1 MSSVDD
7 FSSDISTVGFI
18 SVGGSSTG
26 EVEHPGDRDWF
37 NIFLIGGLTY
47 RFNLN
52 GNTLFDT
59 TLFLR
64 DSSGAELAFNDDITF
79 DGVVTSNNSEIV
91 FAAVASDDYFL
102 DAGAFS
108 SGSTGSYT
116 LSATNVTVDD
126 FTDTAA
132 TTGTISVGSSS
143 SGVVGTTGDRDW
155 FRIDL
160 IAGGTYRFNLN
171 GNTLSDPT
179 LFLRDASGAALAF
192 NDDSGIGLNSEIVFT
207 ALTSGTYFLDAGPFS
222 SFELGT
228 YTLSATLTAFAIAG
242 TNGNDSLVGGIGDD
256 TFSASR
262 GNDSYDGADGI
273 DTVDYS
279 SLGQRVTLKSQGVI
293 VKDGG
298 FGTDTIAGV
307 ERIIGTLG
315 KANVID
321 GTVAGPQ
328 ATSFNINLATN
339 NLTVNGIPGIGSAS
353 FFVQNFTAVRGT
365 SNADIVVGDG
375 NRNGFFGTA
384 GNDNYDGLGGFDT
397 IDYSALGTAITLKSQ
412 GIIEKGALGTDTIA
426 GMERIIGATGQI
438 NLIDGFTGGPQP
450 TSFEIDLDGGLLL
463 VKDIPFIGDQAFF
476 IRNFVNVQGTSN
488 DDFITGSSVPGIQGD
503 NTFFGS
509 SGNDSYDGAGGIDTI
524 DYSNLGQ
531 RVTLKSQGVIEKGG
545 AFGTD
550 TIAGV
555 ERIIGTLGQ
564 FNVIDGTVAGPQ
576 TTSFDINLATNNL
589 TVNGIPGI
597 GSTSFF
603 VQNFTDVRGTSN
615 ADIVVGDGA
624 RNVFFGT
631 AGFDSYD
638 GLGGLDTVDYSALG
652 TAITLKSQGI
662 IEKGALGTDTIAG
675 MERIIGAAG
684 QINVIDGF
692 TGGPQPTS
700 FEIDLDGG
708 LLLVKDI
715 PFIGDQAFFIR
726 NFINVRGT
734 SNDDV
739 ITGSSVPGTQGD
751 NTFFGSNGNDS
762 YDGAGGIDTI
772 DYSDLGQQVT
782 LKSQGVIEKFD
793 FFNDTITTDTIAG
806 VERIIG
812 SLGQFNVIDGTVAGP
827 QTTSFNINLA
837 TNNLTVNGIPG
848 IGSTSFFIQNF
859 TDVRGTSNSDTVFGD
874 DSNSFFFGSAG
885 NDSYDGGGGPD
896 RIDYS
901 GLGQSITLKSQGVI
915 EKAGGLGTDTIA
927 GIDQIIGDVGQSN
940 LIDGT
945 VAGPQVTSFNINL
958 ATNNLTVNGIP
969 GIGSTSFFIQNF
981 TNVRGTS
988 NSDTVVGDGVLNSFF
1003 GSAGNDSYDGADD
1016 IDTID
1021 YSTLGQRVT
1030 LKSQGVIEK
1039 AGGLGTDT
1047 IAGVERIIGTLGQA
1061 NVIDGTVAGPQ
1072 TTSFNINLATNNLT
1086 VNGIPGIGSAS
1097 FFVQNFTNVLGTSNS
1112 DTVVGDALANSFTGG
1127 GGNDTLNTGA
1137 GNDTL
1142 IGSAGNDT
1150 LIGGAGN
1157 DSYSF
1162 DTDLAL
1168 GTDTLNEAGGGVD
1181 TLNFGATTTRS
1192 VAVNLGLATSQVVNA
1207 GLSLTLGSATTFENV
1222 IGGNLADTLT
1232 GNTLANN
1239 LNGGG
1244 GNDTIN
1250 GGGGNDTL
1258 TGGAGADRFRFATTL
1273 NATTN
1278 RDVISDFSIAQM
1290 DTIELENAVFTAFTT
1305 TGTLAAPAFFIG
1317 AAATNANQ
1325 RILYNSATGGL
1336 FYDED
1341 GSGAIGSIAFATL
1354 NSGLALN
1361 NTFFTIT

>member
-1 MSSVDD
+1 VIAPINTPEDD
-7 FSSDISTVGFI
+7 VIDGGAGADIMDAGDGSDIYFVDNEGDFVAEQFNDFLGGVDEIRSTVSYSINFANLGDRGFGI
-18 SVGGSSTG
+18 ENITLLGFDNINATGNFNNNVLVGNGGS
-26 EVEHPGDRDWF
+26 
-37 NIFLIGGLTY
+37 NI
-47 RFNLN
+47 LN
-52 GNTLFDT
+52 G
-59 TLFLR
+59 
-64 DSSGAELAFNDDITF
+64 
-79 DGVVTSNNSEIV
+79 
-91 FAAVASDDYFL
+91 L
-102 DAGAFS
+102 D
-108 SGSTGSYT
+108 
-116 LSATNVTVDD
+116 
-126 FTDTAA
+126 
-132 TTGTISVGSSS
+132 
-143 SGVVGTTGDRDW
+143 
-155 FRIDL
+155 
-160 IAGGTYRFNLN
+160 
-171 GNTLSDPT
+171 
-179 LFLRDASGAALAF
+179 
-192 NDDSGIGLNSEIVFT
+192 
-207 ALTSGTYFLDAGPFS
+207 
-222 SFELGT
+222 
-228 YTLSATLTAFAIAG
+228 
-242 TNGNDSLVGGIGDD
+242 GDD
-256 TFSASR
+256 TFLGGS
-262 GNDSYDGADGI
+262 GNDSYDGGEGF
-273 DTVDYS
+273 DTIDYS
-279 SLGQRVTLKSQGVI
+279 SLGQRVTLKSQG
-293 VKDGG
+293 
-298 FGTDTIAGV
+298 
-307 ERIIGTLG
+307 
-315 KANVID
+315 
-321 GTVAGPQ
+321 
-328 ATSFNINLATN
+328 
-339 NLTVNGIPGIGSAS
+339 
-353 FFVQNFTAVRGT
+353 
-365 SNADIVVGDG
+365 
-375 NRNGFFGTA
+375 
-384 GNDNYDGLGGFDT
+384 
-397 IDYSALGTAITLKSQ
+397 
-412 GIIEKGALGTDTIA
+412 IIEKA
-426 GMERIIGATGQI
+426 
-438 NLIDGFTGGPQP
+438 
-450 TSFEIDLDGGLLL
+450 GGL
-463 VKDIPFIGDQAFF
+463 
-476 IRNFVNVQGTSN
+476 
-488 DDFITGSSVPGIQGD
+488 
-503 NTFFGS
+503 
-509 SGNDSYDGAGGIDTI
+509 
-524 DYSNLGQ
+524 
-531 RVTLKSQGVIEKGG
+531 
-545 AFGTD
+545 GTD

-576 TTSFDINLATNNL
+576 ATSFDINLTTNNL

-597 GSTSFF
+597 GSASFF

-615 ADIVVGDGA
+615 SDTVAGDGA
-624 RNVFFGT
+624 
-631 AGFDSYD
+631 A
-638 GLGGLDTVDYSALG
+638 
-652 TAITLKSQGI
+652 
-662 IEKGALGTDTIAG
+662 
-675 MERIIGAAG
+675 
-684 QINVIDGF
+684 
-692 TGGPQPTS
+692 
-700 FEIDLDGG
+700 
-708 LLLVKDI
+708 
-715 PFIGDQAFFIR
+715 
-726 NFINVRGT
+726 
-734 SNDDV
+734 
-739 ITGSSVPGTQGD
+739 
-751 NTFFGSNGNDS
+751 NT
-762 YDGAGGIDTI
+762 
-772 DYSDLGQQVT
+772 
-782 LKSQGVIEKFD
+782 
-793 FFNDTITTDTIAG
+793 
-806 VERIIG
+806 
-812 SLGQFNVIDGTVAGP
+812 
-827 QTTSFNINLA
+827 
-837 TNNLTVNGIPG
+837 
-848 IGSTSFFIQNF
+848 
-859 TDVRGTSNSDTVFGD
+859 
-874 DSNSFFFGSAG
+874 FFGSAG

>member
-1 MSSVDD
+1 MIAPINTPEDD
-7 FSSDISTVGFI
+7 VIDGGAGADIMDAGDGSDIYFVDNEGDFVAEQFNDFLGGVDEIRSTVSYSINFANLGDRGFGI
-18 SVGGSSTG
+18 ENITLLGFDNINATGNFNNNVLVGNGGS
-26 EVEHPGDRDWF
+26 
-37 NIFLIGGLTY
+37 NI
-47 RFNLN
+47 LN
-52 GNTLFDT
+52 G
-59 TLFLR
+59 
-64 DSSGAELAFNDDITF
+64 
-79 DGVVTSNNSEIV
+79 
-91 FAAVASDDYFL
+91 L
-102 DAGAFS
+102 D
-108 SGSTGSYT
+108 
-116 LSATNVTVDD
+116 
-126 FTDTAA
+126 
-132 TTGTISVGSSS
+132 
-143 SGVVGTTGDRDW
+143 
-155 FRIDL
+155 
-160 IAGGTYRFNLN
+160 
-171 GNTLSDPT
+171 
-179 LFLRDASGAALAF
+179 
-192 NDDSGIGLNSEIVFT
+192 
-207 ALTSGTYFLDAGPFS
+207 
-222 SFELGT
+222 
-228 YTLSATLTAFAIAG
+228 
-242 TNGNDSLVGGIGDD
+242 GDD
-256 TFSASR
+256 TFLGGS
-262 GNDSYDGADGI
+262 GNDSYDGGEGF
-273 DTVDYS
+273 DTIDYS
-279 SLGQRVTLKSQGVI
+279 SLGQRVTLKSQG
-293 VKDGG
+293 
-298 FGTDTIAGV
+298 
-307 ERIIGTLG
+307 
-315 KANVID
+315 
-321 GTVAGPQ
+321 
-328 ATSFNINLATN
+328 
-339 NLTVNGIPGIGSAS
+339 
-353 FFVQNFTAVRGT
+353 
-365 SNADIVVGDG
+365 
-375 NRNGFFGTA
+375 
-384 GNDNYDGLGGFDT
+384 
-397 IDYSALGTAITLKSQ
+397 
-412 GIIEKGALGTDTIA
+412 IIEKA
-426 GMERIIGATGQI
+426 
-438 NLIDGFTGGPQP
+438 
-450 TSFEIDLDGGLLL
+450 GGL
-463 VKDIPFIGDQAFF
+463 
-476 IRNFVNVQGTSN
+476 
-488 DDFITGSSVPGIQGD
+488 
-503 NTFFGS
+503 
-509 SGNDSYDGAGGIDTI
+509 
-524 DYSNLGQ
+524 
-531 RVTLKSQGVIEKGG
+531 
-545 AFGTD
+545 GTD

-576 TTSFDINLATNNL
+576 ATSFDINLTTNNL

-597 GSTSFF
+597 GSASFF

-615 ADIVVGDGA
+615 SDTVAGDGA
-624 RNVFFGT
+624 
-631 AGFDSYD
+631 A
-638 GLGGLDTVDYSALG
+638 
-652 TAITLKSQGI
+652 
-662 IEKGALGTDTIAG
+662 
-675 MERIIGAAG
+675 
-684 QINVIDGF
+684 
-692 TGGPQPTS
+692 
-700 FEIDLDGG
+700 
-708 LLLVKDI
+708 
-715 PFIGDQAFFIR
+715 
-726 NFINVRGT
+726 
-734 SNDDV
+734 
-739 ITGSSVPGTQGD
+739 
-751 NTFFGSNGNDS
+751 NT
-762 YDGAGGIDTI
+762 
-772 DYSDLGQQVT
+772 
-782 LKSQGVIEKFD
+782 
-793 FFNDTITTDTIAG
+793 
-806 VERIIG
+806 
-812 SLGQFNVIDGTVAGP
+812 
-827 QTTSFNINLA
+827 
-837 TNNLTVNGIPG
+837 
-848 IGSTSFFIQNF
+848 
-859 TDVRGTSNSDTVFGD
+859 
-874 DSNSFFFGSAG
+874 FFGSAG

-1181 TLNFGATTTRS
+1181 TLNFSDTTTRS
-1192 VAVNLGLATSQVVNA
+1192 VAVNLGLAASQVVNA